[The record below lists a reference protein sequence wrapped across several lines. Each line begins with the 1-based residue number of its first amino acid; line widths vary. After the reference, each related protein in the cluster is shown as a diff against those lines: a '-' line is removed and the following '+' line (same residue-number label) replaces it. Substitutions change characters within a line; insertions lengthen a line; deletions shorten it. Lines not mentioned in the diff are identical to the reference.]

1 MKKQQTKKR
10 YTPKPAPPNSGVFSD
25 SPLNTTTRARVRRW
39 HYYHGTP
46 TLFLV
51 VDKNGRELCSRF
63 PYEPDALVHCKAL
76 ELELMVRE

>member
-1 MKKQQTKKR
+1 
-10 YTPKPAPPNSGVFSD
+10 
-25 SPLNTTTRARVRRW
+25 
-39 HYYHGTP
+39 
-46 TLFLV
+46 LV